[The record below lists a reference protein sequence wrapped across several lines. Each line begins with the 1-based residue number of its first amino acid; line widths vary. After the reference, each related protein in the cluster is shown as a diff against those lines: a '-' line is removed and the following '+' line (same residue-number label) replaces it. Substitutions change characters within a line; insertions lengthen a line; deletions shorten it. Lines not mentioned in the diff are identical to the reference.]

1 MNISK
6 INTVT
11 PPKRPEL
18 VMIKEDFNPFK
29 ALKSMKT
36 EIKDVATFT
45 NTCRKVKAPEPPKME
60 LVKEDYNPFKLLKE
74 IIKELFTK
82 KA

>member
-18 VMIKEDFNPFK
+18 VMVKEDFNPLK
-29 ALKSMKT
+29 ALKSVKT

-45 NTCRKVKAPEPPKME
+45 NTKVKVPEPPKME

-74 IIKELFTK
+74 MIKELFSK

>member
-11 PPKRPEL
+11 PPKSPSL
-18 VMIKEDFNPFK
+18 VMVKEDFNPFK
-29 ALKSMKT
+29 ALKSVKT
-36 EIKDVATFT
+36 EIKDVVTF
-45 NTCRKVKAPEPPKME
+45 NNKCEKVKVPEPPKMV
-60 LVKEDYNPFKLLKE
+60 LVKEDYNPFKLIKE
-74 IIKELFTK
+74 MIKELFSK